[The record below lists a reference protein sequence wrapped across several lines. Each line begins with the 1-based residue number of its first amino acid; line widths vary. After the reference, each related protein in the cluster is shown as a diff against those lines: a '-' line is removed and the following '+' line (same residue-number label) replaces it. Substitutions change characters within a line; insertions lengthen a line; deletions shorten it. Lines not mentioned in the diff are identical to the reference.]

1 MVYIDPSFQRLF
13 HKNTTGRLH
22 FLNKLRF
29 QLDTKAAV
37 AIYKLLIIPVLTYC
51 SVLSSFGNK
60 SRADRINS
68 VDSRATRIVNRHADQ
83 AHAVTLPSIASIKKK
98 HARTFARKCID
109 AKLCE
114 HLAEYF
120 SLLNHKNNSISLNL
134 LSVRIEFSRRSVYF
148 QVLSSLTSY
157 LYKFDNE
164 NFLKLF

>member
-68 VDSRATRIVNRHADQ
+68 VDSRATRIVNRHADHPLPRLKRSMLARLRVNVLMQ
-83 AHAVTLPSIASIKKK
+83 NCVSTLQ
-98 HARTFARKCID
+98 
-109 AKLCE
+109 
-114 HLAEYF
+114 
-120 SLLNHKNNSISLNL
+120 SIS
-134 LSVRIEFSRRSVYF
+134 VC
-148 QVLSSLTSY
+148 
-157 LYKFDNE
+157 
-164 NFLKLF
+164 

>member
-98 HARTFARKCID
+98 HARTFARNVLMQNCVST
-109 AKLCE
+109 LQ
-114 HLAEYF
+114 
-120 SLLNHKNNSISLNL
+120 SIS
-134 LSVRIEFSRRSVYF
+134 VC
-148 QVLSSLTSY
+148 
-157 LYKFDNE
+157 
-164 NFLKLF
+164 